1 MIEKI
6 NKKILLLAVV
16 ALLALFSAYI
26 LTKPAEQAK
35 ADSTYSEAW
44 IIKKSWTWTKDIS
57 ATIRGRVAADSC
69 TSPDQ
74 TLDFSFNTFSVTGS
88 GVADCRIKLNNQEIS
103 IHTSNGSPYF
113 GYPCKGMNMSYDS
126 WVVGSGTITFFQDTS
141 ATEYSELRTWL
152 NTNADKVETPAPE
165 SCVVKFY
172 NGATLMKTINV
183 DSGSS
188 ALGLD
193 LGIIPSKTN
202 YTFKGWSKA
211 EGGAVVD
218 LANEMIIA
226 DTTYYAVFEINKY
239 TVKFR
244 DMDLVLRTVTV
255 DHGTYISTV
264 IAGFIPSKTG
274 YTFKGWGG
282 SPVSSVLDLSN
293 ETITAD
299 TTYYAIFEINKYTVT
314 FKNDSG
320 VLKTATVNYGTKADK
335 IDLTGVSPEK
345 TGYTFKGWS
354 KTNGGSVVNLAN
366 ETITADTTYYVV
378 FEINKYSITFNDGTS
393 VLKTVTANY
402 GTKASEIN
410 VSTFA
415 PEKEGYTFKGWSK
428 TNGGEVVD
436 LSTVTINQSMA
447 FFAVYEKQTFEI
459 KFMDGETLLK
469 TVTVDYG
476 TNLSA
481 ISLTGVSTDKTGF
494 TFRGW
499 ALSNGGTVVNSE
511 TYSVKSAVNFYAVY
525 DVAGKATV
533 VFKNGA
539 TSLKTVTVDLGAKA
553 SEIDLS
559 DLELEK
565 NGYTFK
571 GWARSE
577 NGIIVDLETVSVNE
591 YTIFYAVY
599 EKDSTDTNIS
609 SDNVTKIFGVVGLIA
624 LGAVLGGVLFKKR
637 R

>member
-16 ALLALFSAYI
+16 ALLAISAACL
-26 LTKPAEQAK
+26 LTNPVKQAK
-35 ADSTYSEAW
+35 AEETTLTVTFIRGNDSLEIKKITGVRSGTEVKDLDISDIASTYDGAEIGYFTSNLALPSQSLDAMKSLTYSITGNTTFYVYYKTSVNVFVNGNGMVMGR
-44 IIKKSWTWTKDIS
+44 IIAPYDEILKNLDFSAVHYTEHGYDRIDFPTELGGLAEQPVFAMRGATISVGDPITITFTDGETNETLKIVRIPKNSAGTIGKSCGLTNADFVKSGKVFDKATLLPFNYDFKDIS
-57 ATIRGRVAADSC
+57 AC
-69 TSPDQ
+69 
-74 TLDFSFNTFSVTGS
+74 
-88 GVADCRIKLNNQEIS
+88 
-103 IHTSNGSPYF
+103 
-113 GYPCKGMNMSYDS
+113 GYPPD
-126 WVVGSGTITFFQDTS
+126 GS
-141 ATEYSELRTWL
+141 
-152 NTNADKVETPAPE
+152 
-165 SCVVKFY
+165 
-172 NGATLMKTINV
+172 
-183 DSGSS
+183 
-188 ALGLD
+188 
-193 LGIIPSKTN
+193 
-202 YTFKGWSKA
+202 YTFKVYFKD
-211 EGGAVVD
+211 V
-218 LANEMIIA
+218 
-226 DTTYYAVFEINKY
+226 KH
-239 TVKFR
+239 TV
-244 DMDLVLRTVTV
+244 
-255 DHGTYISTV
+255 S
-264 IAGFIPSKTG
+264 
-274 YTFKGWGG
+274 
-282 SPVSSVLDLSN
+282 
-293 ETITAD
+293 
-299 TTYYAIFEINKYTVT
+299 
-314 FKNDSG
+314 FKNDSN

-335 IDLTGVSPEK
+335 IDLAGVNTAK

-366 ETITADTTYYVV
+366 ETITADTTYYAV

-410 VSTFA
+410 VSTLA

-447 FFAVYEKQTFEI
+447 FFAVYEKKTFEI

-511 TYSVKSAVNFYAVY
+511 TYSVKSAVNFYTVY

>member
-1 MIEKI
+1 MIGKI

-16 ALLALFSAYI
+16 ALLAISAACL

-35 ADSTYSEAW
+35 AEETYSETW
-44 IIKKSWTWTKDIS
+44 VIKERWTWTKDIS

-113 GYPCKGMNMSYDS
+113 GYPCKLMNMSYAS
-126 WVVGSGTITFFQDTS
+126 WVVGSGTIIFFQDTS

-152 NTNADKVETPAPE
+152 NTNADKTETPAPE

-193 LGIIPSKTN
+193 LGIVPSKTN

-211 EGGAVVD
+211 EGGAAVN
-218 LANEMIIA
+218 LANETITA

-244 DMDLVLRTVTV
+244 DMDSILRTITV

-293 ETITAD
+293 VTITAD

-314 FKNDSG
+314 FNNSTS
-320 VLKTATVNYGTKADK
+320 VLRTVTANYGSKASA

-354 KTNGGSVVNLAN
+354 RTNGGAAVNLAN
-366 ETITADTTYYVV
+366 ETITADTTYYAV

-511 TYSVKSAVNFYAVY
+511 TYSVKSAVNLYAVY
-525 DVAGKATV
+525 DVDGKATV
-533 VFKNGA
+533 VFKDGV

-553 SEIDLS
+553 SEIDIS

-565 NGYTFK
+565 SGYTFK

-591 YTIFYAVY
+591 YTVLYAVY
-599 EKDSTDTNIS
+599 EKNAVKNSVS
-609 SDNVTKIFGVVGLIA
+609 SDDVGKILGVVGLV
-624 LGAVLGGVLFKKR
+624 VLGVVVGKLFFRKR

>member
-1 MIEKI
+1 MIGKI

-35 ADSTYSEAW
+35 ADSTNICSVIVVYPVNG
-44 IIKKSWTWTKDIS
+44 DIS
-57 ATIRGRVAADSC
+57 NPGSKTYSVEQGSTYRSLFESLKVA
-69 TSPDQ
+69 
-74 TLDFSFNTFSVTGS
+74 DFSLNSQAFVISSFSQGSFGGSVIDLDSVIFVESVT
-88 GVADCRIKLNNQEIS
+88 VYLNIS
-103 IHTSNGSPYF
+103 ERL
-113 GYPCKGMNMSYDS
+113 YD
-126 WVVGSGTITFFQDTS
+126 ITFKDGDIILGVLQYPYGTTLRNMDTS
-141 ATEYSELRTWL
+141 SLT
-152 NTNADKVETPAPE
+152 
-165 SCVVKFY
+165 
-172 NGATLMKTINV
+172 
-183 DSGSS
+183 
-188 ALGLD
+188 
-193 LGIIPSKTN
+193 
-202 YTFKGWSKA
+202 
-211 EGGAVVD
+211 
-218 LANEMIIA
+218 
-226 DTTYYAVFEINKY
+226 
-239 TVKFR
+239 
-244 DMDLVLRTVTV
+244 
-255 DHGTYISTV
+255 
-264 IAGFIPSKTG
+264 PSKTG
-274 YTFKGWGG
+274 YTFKGWSYSSSTNDIVLNAPAG
-282 SPVSSVLDLSN
+282 SVS
-293 ETITAD
+293 TF
-299 TTYYAIFEINKYTVT
+299 YAVFEINQYTVT
-314 FKNDSG
+314 FKNDTS
-320 VLKTATVNYGTKADK
+320 VLKTVTADYGSKASA
-335 IDLTGVSPEK
+335 IDLTGVSPER

-366 ETITADTTYYVV
+366 ETITADTTYYAV

-410 VSTFA
+410 VSTLA

-436 LSTVTINQSMA
+436 LSSVTINQSMA

-481 ISLTGVSTDKTGF
+481 ISLTGVNTDKTGF

-525 DVAGKATV
+525 DVEGKATV
-533 VFKNGA
+533 VFKDGA
-539 TSLKTVTVDLGAKA
+539 TSLKTVAVDLGTKA
-553 SEIDLS
+553 SEIDIS

-591 YTIFYAVY
+591 YTILYSVY
-599 EKDSTDTNIS
+599 EKNSTDTNLS
-609 SDNVTKIFGVVGLIA
+609 SDNVAKIFGVVGLIA